1 MFPILTIM
9 ISHYFFS
16 LSALTN
22 NTQCI
27 STILIVIGSWAQTIA
42 ICCIIV
48 INFTRR
54 IYIEYISIPVSIAEG
69 KQKLKQIRHLLDY
82 PKKSRSLAKSR

>member
-1 MFPILTIM
+1 MLPILTIM

-69 KQKLKQIRHLLDY
+69 KQKTETDPSSTRLPQKN
-82 PKKSRSLAKSR
+82 LAP

>member
-1 MFPILTIM
+1 M

-27 STILIVIGSWAQTIA
+27 STILIVIGSWAQTKGIS
-42 ICCIIV
+42 CVIV

-54 IYIEYISIPVSIAEG
+54 VYIEYISIPVSIAEG
-69 KQKLKQIRHLLDY
+69 DKKTETDPSSTRLP
-82 PKKSRSLAKSR
+82 PKNPAS